1 MLSRHGFMHSVLFFL
16 PRTCGR
22 IVAKIK
28 AKKKITYFGELILDS
43 NGNIINRITRVA

>member
-1 MLSRHGFMHSVLFFL
+1 MLSRHGFMYSVLFFL

-28 AKKKITYFGELILDS
+28 AKKIEERNKFLNLPLYYAGQKSD
-43 NGNIINRITRVA
+43 